1 MAAAITTLA
10 ATLGGSVLSDT
21 AVTNTVVANATV
33 GGAGATTNI
42 YHIEFDNTSNSSV
55 TYLKIYESV
64 SPTMGGSAASDE
76 PSFVLAAAAST
87 KEYVSVPSAIAH
99 STGFSYIA
107 TTTQAEAGSPS
118 APSNACS
125 LAMIYTK
132 S

>member
-10 ATLGGSVLSDT
+10 DKLGGYVLSDS

-33 GGAGATTNI
+33 GGAGAQTNI
-42 YHIEFDNTSNSSV
+42 YHIEFDNTANSSV
-55 TYLKIYESV
+55 TYLKIYENV
-64 SPTMGGSAASDE
+64 NPTMGGSAATDE
-76 PSFVLAAAAST
+76 PSLVIAAAAST
-87 KEYVSVPSAIAH
+87 KEYLSVPSTIAH

-118 APSNACS
+118 APSNVCS
-125 LAMIYTK
+125 LAVIYTK